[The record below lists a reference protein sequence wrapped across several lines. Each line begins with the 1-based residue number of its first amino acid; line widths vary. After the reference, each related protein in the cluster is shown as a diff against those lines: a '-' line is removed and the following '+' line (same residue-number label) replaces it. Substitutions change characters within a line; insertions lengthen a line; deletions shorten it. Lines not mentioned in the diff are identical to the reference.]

1 MNHSFS
7 WDWFMLMIDDGCWL
21 LEKGDIFFCGK
32 RPWEDNMIH
41 ARCDKGISRLQIV
54 VWYAGKSKWIFGI
67 EGQKPLIFMQ
77 NSTQKNTK
85 HKPLGLKMSP
95 FEDDLERERKET
107 AKRTL
112 ELMEARFR
120 KIRCKQPWRA
130 GFLKRRR
137 EEWLKWPWRVRMP
150 KSTLSCQSPYVLQW
164 HKWQLLGRVH
174 RSWLH
179 LKIWE
184 YVSIE
189 RADRNKDLILWAPRK
204 NRKRNIVNKRCNVH
218 LVRRHDADRSCFSL
232 NVCRRNLLLHVPW
245 SVGSRSLLY

>member
-1 MNHSFS
+1 
-7 WDWFMLMIDDGCWL
+7 
-21 LEKGDIFFCGK
+21 
-32 RPWEDNMIH
+32 MIH

-54 VWYAGKSKWIFGI
+54 VWYAGKSNRIFGI

-150 KSTLSCQSPYVLQW
+150 KSTLSCQSPYVFTVIGTSGNCLASTGVDYILRSGNMF
-164 HKWQLLGRVH
+164 QLKGRMGT
-174 RSWLH
+174 R
-179 LKIWE
+179 I
-184 YVSIE
+184 
-189 RADRNKDLILWAPRK
+189 
-204 NRKRNIVNKRCNVH
+204 
-218 LVRRHDADRSCFSL
+218 
-232 NVCRRNLLLHVPW
+232 
-245 SVGSRSLLY
+245 